1 MPTFRQSL
9 VAHLARRYPLY
20 SGCGSLANSAALR
33 RLAGD
38 SDESVW
44 SRVPG
49 GEVLASLDDYVG
61 RSAFYVGD
69 LDRKI
74 TWVCSRIVRPG
85 DVVLD
90 VGANIGMVTVW
101 LSRLVGLNGRVHSF
115 EPNPVLCERLIAA
128 VDRNQLSNVQLH
140 PFALGP
146 TTSELTLCIPTHNAG
161 AASLIRRAD
170 PSRSRAISVPV
181 RRLSDVA
188 ASEGIRTIRF
198 IKIDVE
204 GFEDQV
210 LEGSRELLE
219 HVRPESV
226 LFEMNAPVG
235 QPVGD
240 QPVMRLLKEYEYG
253 FFAVPRRTMRMRLV
267 PFDPDAVSRLEG
279 HDVLAVSKG
288 PSFGSIA
295 AAVRAAA

>member
-20 SGCGSLANSAALR
+20 SGCGTIANSATLR
-33 RLAGD
+33 RLAGE

-61 RSAFYVGD
+61 RSAFYLGE

-90 VGANIGMVTVW
+90 IGANIGMVTVW
-101 LSRLVGLNGRVHSF
+101 LSQLVGPQGRVHSF
-115 EPNPVLCERLIAA
+115 EPNPLLCERLVAA
-128 VDRNQLSNVQLH
+128 IDRNGLSNVKLH
-140 PFALGP
+140 AFALGP
-146 TTSELTLCIPTHNAG
+146 AASELSLCIPLDNAG

-170 PSRSRAISVPV
+170 PSRSRTISVPV

-188 ASEGIRTIRF
+188 ESEAFRQIRF

-204 GFEDQV
+204 GFEHQV
-210 LEGSRELLE
+210 LEGGRELLE
-219 HVRPESV
+219 RVRPESI
-226 LFEMNAPVG
+226 LFEMNVPVG
-235 QPVGD
+235 QRIAD
-240 QPVMRLLKEYEYG
+240 QPVIKLLKEYSYG
-253 FFAVPRRTMRMRLV
+253 FFSVPRRTVRMGLV
-267 PFDPDAVSRLEG
+267 AFDPDAVTRLEG
-279 HDVLAVSKG
+279 HDVLAAACG
-288 PSFGSIA
+288 PGFDSIA
-295 AAVRAAA
+295 TAVRAIR

>member
-61 RSAFYVGD
+61 RSAFYLGE

-90 VGANIGMVTVW
+90 IGANIGMVTVW
-101 LSRLVGLNGRVHSF
+101 LSRLVGPHGRVHSF
-115 EPNPVLCERLIAA
+115 EPNPVLCERLVAA
-128 VDRNQLSNVQLH
+128 MNRNRLSNVQLH

-146 TTSELTLCIPTHNAG
+146 STSELALCIPTHNAG

-170 PSRSRAISVPV
+170 ASRSRTISVPV

-188 ASEGIRTIRF
+188 TSEDIRAIRF

-210 LEGSRELLE
+210 LEGGRDLLE
-219 HVRPESV
+219 HVRPESI
-226 LFEMNAPVG
+226 LFEMNTPADQLVA
-235 QPVGD
+235 D
-240 QPVMRLLKEYEYG
+240 QPVMTLLKGYG
-253 FFAVPRRTMRMRLV
+253 YRFFAVPRRMMRMRLV
-267 PFDPDAVSRLEG
+267 AFDPDAVSWVAG
-279 HDVLAVSKG
+279 HDVLAIADG
-288 PSFGSIA
+288 PSFDSVA
-295 AAVRAAA
+295 AAVGAAP

>member
-1 MPTFRQSL
+1 MPTFRQSF

-20 SGCGSLANSAALR
+20 SGCGSLANSAMLR
-33 RLAGD
+33 RLAGE

-61 RSAFYVGD
+61 RSAFYLGE

-74 TWVCSRIVRPG
+74 TWICGRIVRPG

-90 VGANIGMVTVW
+90 IGANIGMVTVW
-101 LSRLVGLNGRVHSF
+101 LSKLVGPKGRVHSF
-115 EPNPVLCERLIAA
+115 EPNPLLCERLVAA
-128 VDRNQLSNVQLH
+128 VDRNGLSNVQLH

-146 TTSELTLCIPTHNAG
+146 ATSELSLCIPIDNAG
-161 AASLIRRAD
+161 AASLVRRAD
-170 PSRSRAISVPV
+170 PSRSRTISVPV

-188 ASEGIRTIRF
+188 ESEGIEAIRF

-210 LEGSRELLE
+210 LEGGRNLIER
-219 HVRPESV
+219 VRPEAI
-226 LFEMNAPVG
+226 LFEMNAPAG
-235 QPVGD
+235 QRVGD
-240 QPVMRLLKEYEYG
+240 QPVVRLLKEYRYG
-253 FFAVPRRTMRMRLV
+253 FFAVPRRTVRMRLAA
-267 PFDPDAVSRLEG
+267 FDPDVVSSLEG
-279 HDVLAVSKG
+279 HDVLAVARG
-288 PSFGSIA
+288 PGFDSIA
-295 AAVRAAA
+295 AAVRAGP